1 MQELVGRLT
10 ALDPEAS
17 ETLKVI
23 TYFDTLVGAGAGVDA
38 LLRAAATLSGAT
50 AGIRLGDRVNRRDSD
65 GRRVDGEAVV
75 RSPHREFAGGEVW
88 LERGG
93 IHHVNDE
100 MVVERLALAVT
111 LTRARHEP
119 EAAAEIALDA
129 ARSAS
134 ERRAALA
141 RLRIDPDARVR
152 AFAVPLDIVEPGS
165 IPIATGQGLVRAL
178 VDDGTRALP
187 ARGGVGTWVSG
198 ERLPESWDAA
208 TTALRLTDAAHPVV
222 DATSLGALLLVVR
235 GFDPAAP
242 PEDVRVLAGL
252 DRRSREVLHALA
264 RAESMRAAATLLGTH
279 HSTAQARLESLTRE
293 LGYDPRSPLG
303 RARYVAAELL
313 LRLDARP

>member
-38 LLRAAATLSGAT
+38 LVRAAATLSGAA
-50 AGIRLGDRVNRRDSD
+50 AGIRLGDRVNRRDPD

-75 RSPHREFAGGEVW
+75 RSPHREVEGGEVW
-88 LERGG
+88 LERSGPP
-93 IHHVNDE
+93 HVNDA

-129 ARSAS
+129 ARSLS

-141 RLRIDPDARVR
+141 RLRIAPEARVR
-152 AFAVPLDIVEPGS
+152 AVAIPLDVVEPGS
-165 IPIATGQGLVRAL
+165 IPIATDRGLVRAL
-178 VDDGTRALP
+178 VDDGTRILP
-187 ARGGVGTWVSG
+187 VRGGVGTWVSG
-198 ERLPESWDAA
+198 ERLHESWDAA
-208 TTALRLTDAAHPVV
+208 TTALRLTDDAHPSV
-222 DATSLGALLLVVR
+222 DATSLGALLLVIR

-264 RAESMRAAATLLGTH
+264 TTESMRAAATALGTH
-279 HSTAQARLESLTRE
+279 HSTVQARHESLARD

-313 LRLDARP
+313 LRFDAR